1 MLELLK
7 SKPGLTRQHLQII
20 ACAGSGKTEFVSLR
34 IAYLIAEGLAKPEN
48 IVAFTFTERAAQ
60 ELKFRIR
67 SKIRQLIGH
76 QPDIG
81 DLYVGTIHSFCY
93 ELLKEFVPGYR
104 AFDVLDEGKR
114 FAFINAHRGDLNYKQ
129 LKAWLESNGFHPSF
143 GMRPLTWVLNTFIR
157 GVDITREEMLPP
169 EKISQCGDFID
180 AFHTYEEKLQ
190 EHRFLDFSSMMALA
204 VQNLAKNRTLLA
216 EARKRFTHIT
226 VDEYQDINP
235 IQERLI
241 RLLTGP
247 ETNLCVVGD
256 DDQAIYQWRGSMV
269 ENILT
274 FTKRY
279 KNVYTHYLPI
289 NFRSTNSIVHSGA
302 KLIQKNKNRLN
313 KKMGDSG
320 KKAEQG
326 DIYKVSFPTQA
337 EEANFIVEKI
347 QHLLGAQWNE
357 NNGRQR
363 GLAYSDIAIFFR
375 SVKYD
380 GQPYL
385 EALEEAGIPY
395 AVSGIGG
402 LFEAGEV
409 DVIFSIFS
417 YLGSFKKHWD
427 SKAGSGE
434 TPEPDEIYEQAAE
447 IFHLPTKRQFVKELQ
462 ILKDNLQK
470 QRRLQLQGLYGVILN
485 LLGVDDEEYHAEDH
499 EIEMYNLG
507 RMSQAISDYEGTRS
521 YCTFNDIERFCWFIR
536 HYAEGAYDAGA
547 GEDPTRMINAVQVM
561 TLHGAKGLGFP
572 VVFMPYCI
580 ERISRHTPPG
590 FLDSDAF
597 NFARYSGSTEDER
610 RLFYVGLTRAK
621 KFLFVTTSRQPMYKV
636 REKKPLQ
643 FFTELA
649 DEHAVTISSPD
660 PTKRKRLPP
669 EPSVEDYHF
678 PTSYSELSD
687 YIRCEYDYKMRYI
700 YGFNPVIVQALG
712 YGNQVHNLLNMLHKI
727 AQQTGQVPLE
737 EEAAAILEA
746 HFSLRYAA
754 REQEETLK
762 RSALRSILR
771 YMNLWREDFSL
782 SVKTERPFEMDLEN
796 ALLTGTIDLLKR
808 ENGRSDILEIIDFK
822 TGNDRKDRE
831 ALDLQVQLY
840 TLAANEALA
849 LNVQKAH
856 VHFLDEHKQP
866 RIEVLTTP
874 KQLDLA
880 MRTLSDAVRGI
891 TTRRFKRNPRNSK
904 TCGTCDWEKICP
916 KKKKQDNPITSA
928 TDND

>member
-7 SKPGLTRQHLQII
+7 SEPGLTRQHLQII

-34 IAYLIAEGLAKPEN
+34 VAHLIAEGLAKPEN

-104 AFDVLDEGKR
+104 VFDVLDEGKR
-114 FAFINAHRGDLNYKQ
+114 FAFINAHRPDLGYQN
-129 LKAWLESNGFHPSF
+129 LKNWLESEGISKPF
-143 GMRPLTWVLNTFIR
+143 GVMPVTWVLNTFIR
-157 GVDITREEMLPP
+157 GVDIAREEMCPP
-169 EKISQCGDFID
+169 EEISQCADFI
-180 AFHTYEEKLQ
+180 ASFQKYEEKLK
-190 EHRFLDFSSMMALA
+190 EHRFLDFSSMMAIA
-204 VQNLAKNRTLLA
+204 VRYLEEDRQLLK
-216 EARKRFTHIT
+216 EVRKRFTHLT

-256 DDQAIYQWRGSMV
+256 DDQAIYQWRGSTV
-269 ENILT
+269 DNILT

-279 KNVYTHYLPI
+279 KKVFTHHLPI
-289 NFRSTNSIVHSGA
+289 NFRSTNQIILCGT
-302 KLIQKNKNRLN
+302 KLIQRNKKRLP

-320 KKAEQG
+320 KKADKG
-326 DIYKVSFPTQA
+326 DLYKVDFPAQTD
-337 EEANFIVEKI
+337 EIDFIVQRI
-347 QHLLGAQWNE
+347 QHLHGVQWIE
-357 NNGRQR
+357 NNGHKR
-363 GLAYSDIAIFFR
+363 GLAYSDMAIFFR

-385 EALEEAGIPY
+385 EALDEAGIPY

-402 LFEAGEV
+402 LFEAREV
-409 DVIFSIFS
+409 DVIFSILA
-417 YLGSFKKHWD
+417 YLGGFKKLWD
-427 SKAGSGE
+427 SKAGDGE
-434 TPEPDEIYEQAAE
+434 SPEPADIYGQAAE
-447 IFHLPTKRQFVKELQ
+447 IFHLPTKRQFVKNLEQLR
-462 ILKDNLQK
+462 DNLQE
-470 QRRLQLQGLYGVILN
+470 QRRLQLQGLYGDILM
-485 LLGVDDEEYHAEDH
+485 LLGVDDEEYHTEEH

-507 RMSQAISDYEGTRS
+507 RLSQAISDYEGTRS
-521 YCTFNDIERFCWFIR
+521 YCTFKDIERFCWFIR

-547 GEDPTRMINAVQVM
+547 GEDPTRVINAVQVM

-580 ERISRHTPPG
+580 ERAFRHTPPG
-590 FLDSDAF
+590 FLDPEAF
-597 NFARYSGSTEDER
+597 NFARYSGSVEDER

-621 KFLFVTTSRQPMYKV
+621 KFLFVTTSRQPVGKV
-636 REKKPLQ
+636 REKRPLQ
-643 FFTELA
+643 YFSELA
-649 DEHAVTISSPD
+649 DECCITAVTAD
-660 PTKRKRLPP
+660 PTKRKHLPP
-669 EPSVEDYHF
+669 EPSLEEYRF

-687 YIRCEYDYKMRYI
+687 YIRCEYDYKMRYV
-700 YGFNPVIVQALG
+700 YGFNPIIVQALG
-712 YGNQVHNLLNMLHKI
+712 YGNQVHNLLNLLHKI

-737 EEAAAILEA
+737 EEAARLLQE

-754 REQEETLK
+754 SEQEDTLK
-762 RSALRSILR
+762 RSALRSVLR
-771 YMNLWREDFSL
+771 YLNLWREDFSL
-782 SVKTERPFEMDLEN
+782 SVKTERTFEMDLDN
-796 ALLTGTIDLLKR
+796 ALLTGTIDLLRR
-808 ENGRSDILEIIDFK
+808 ENGHSDILEIIDFK

-840 TLAANEALA
+840 TIAARNALD
-849 LNVQKAH
+849 LDVRKAY
-856 VHFLDEHKQP
+856 VHFLDDHKQP
-866 RIEVLTTP
+866 RLEILTTP

-880 MRTLSDAVRGI
+880 MMTLSDAVKGI
-891 TTRRFKRNPRNSK
+891 TTRRFQRNPRSSK
-904 TCGTCDWEKICP
+904 SCANCDWEKICP
-916 KKKKQDNPITSA
+916 QKKK
-928 TDND
+928 

>member
-7 SKPGLTRQHLQII
+7 SEPGLTRQHLQII

-34 IAYLIAEGLAKPEN
+34 VAYLIAEGLAKPEN

-104 AFDVLDEGKR
+104 VFEVLDEGKR
-114 FAFINAHRGDLNYKQ
+114 FAFINAHRPDLGYQN
-129 LKAWLESNGFHPSF
+129 LKNWLESEGISKPF
-143 GMRPLTWVLNTFIR
+143 GVMPVTWVLNTFIR
-157 GVDITREEMLPP
+157 GVDIAREEMRPP
-169 EKISQCGDFID
+169 EEISQCPDFI
-180 AFHTYEEKLQ
+180 ASFQKYEEKLK
-190 EHRFLDFSSMMALA
+190 EHRFLDFSSMMAIA
-204 VQNLAKNRTLLA
+204 VRYLKEDRQLLK
-216 EARKRFTHIT
+216 EVRKRFTHLT

-247 ETNLCVVGD
+247 DTNLCVVGD
-256 DDQAIYQWRGSMV
+256 DDQAIYQWRGSTV
-269 ENILT
+269 DNILT

-279 KNVYTHYLPI
+279 KKVFTHHLPI
-289 NFRSTNSIVHSGA
+289 NFRSTNQIILCGT
-302 KLIQKNKNRLN
+302 KLIQRNKKRLP

-320 KKAEQG
+320 KKADKG
-326 DIYKVSFPTQA
+326 DLYKVDFPAQTD
-337 EEANFIVEKI
+337 EIDFIVQRI
-347 QHLLGAQWNE
+347 QHLHGVQWIE
-357 NNGRQR
+357 NNGHKR
-363 GLAYSDIAIFFR
+363 GLAYSDMAIFFR

-385 EALEEAGIPY
+385 EALDEAGIPY

-402 LFEAGEV
+402 LFEAREV
-409 DVIFSIFS
+409 DVIFSILA
-417 YLGSFKKHWD
+417 YLGGFKKLWD
-427 SKAGSGE
+427 SKAGDGE
-434 TPEPDEIYEQAAE
+434 SPEPAYIYGQAAE
-447 IFHLPTKRQFVKELQ
+447 IFHLPTKRQFVKNLEQLR
-462 ILKDNLQK
+462 DNLQE
-470 QRRLQLQGLYGVILN
+470 QRRLQLQGLYGDILM
-485 LLGVDDEEYHAEDH
+485 LLGVDDEEYHTEEH

-507 RMSQAISDYEGTRS
+507 RLSQAISDYEGTRS
-521 YCTFNDIERFCWFIR
+521 YCTFKDIERFCWFIR

-547 GEDPTRMINAVQVM
+547 GEDPTRVINAVQVM

-580 ERISRHTPPG
+580 ERAFRHTPPG
-590 FLDSDAF
+590 FLDPEAF
-597 NFARYSGSTEDER
+597 NFARYSGSVEDER

-621 KFLFVTTSRQPMYKV
+621 KFLFVTTSRQPVGKV
-636 REKKPLQ
+636 REKRPLQ
-643 FFTELA
+643 YFSELA
-649 DEHAVTISSPD
+649 DECCITAATAD

-669 EPSVEDYHF
+669 EPSLEEYRF

-687 YIRCEYDYKMRYI
+687 YIRCEYDYKMRYV
-700 YGFNPVIVQALG
+700 YGFNPIIVQALG
-712 YGNQVHNLLNMLHKI
+712 YGNQVHNLLNLLHKI

-737 EEAAAILEA
+737 EEAARLLQE

-754 REQEETLK
+754 SEQEDTLK

-771 YMNLWREDFSL
+771 YLNLWREDFSL
-782 SVKTERPFEMDLEN
+782 SVKTERTFEMDLDK
-796 ALLTGTIDLLKR
+796 ALLTGTIDLLRR
-808 ENGRSDILEIIDFK
+808 ENGHSDILEIIDFK

-840 TLAANEALA
+840 TLAAREALD
-849 LNVQKAH
+849 LNVQKAY
-856 VHFLDEHKQP
+856 VHFLDDHKQP
-866 RIEVLTTP
+866 RLEILTTP

-891 TTRRFKRNPRNSK
+891 TTRRFQRNPRSIKSCAN
-904 TCGTCDWEKICP
+904 CDWEKICP
-916 KKKKQDNPITSA
+916 QKKK
-928 TDND
+928 

>member
-1 MLELLK
+1 MFALLK
-7 SKPGLTRQHLQII
+7 SEPGLTHQHLQII

-34 IAYLIAEGLAKPEN
+34 IAYLIAEHLAKPEN

-104 AFDVLDEGKR
+104 VFDVLDEGKR
-114 FAFINAHRGDLNYKQ
+114 FAFINAHRPDLGYQN
-129 LKAWLESNGFHPSF
+129 LKNWLESEGIPKPF
-143 GMRPLTWVLNTFIR
+143 GVMPVTWVLNTFIR
-157 GVDITREEMLPP
+157 GVDIAREEMRPP
-169 EKISQCGDFID
+169 EEISQCPDFI
-180 AFHTYEEKLQ
+180 ASFQKYEEKLK
-190 EHRFLDFSSMMALA
+190 EHRFLDFSSMMAIA
-204 VQNLAKNRTLLA
+204 VRYLKEDRQLLK
-216 EARKRFTHIT
+216 EVRKRFTHLT

-247 ETNLCVVGD
+247 DTNLCVVGD
-256 DDQAIYQWRGSMV
+256 DDQAIYQWRGSTV
-269 ENILT
+269 DNILT

-279 KNVYTHYLPI
+279 KKVFTHHLPI
-289 NFRSTNSIVHSGA
+289 NFRSTNQIILCGT
-302 KLIQKNKNRLN
+302 KLIQRNKKRLP

-320 KKAEQG
+320 KKADKG
-326 DIYKVSFPTQA
+326 DLYKVDFPAQT
-337 EEANFIVEKI
+337 EEIDFIVQRI
-347 QHLLGAQWNE
+347 QHLHGVQWIE
-357 NNGRQR
+357 NNGHKR
-363 GLAYSDIAIFFR
+363 GLAYSDMAIFFR

-385 EALEEAGIPY
+385 EALDEAGIPY

-402 LFEAGEV
+402 LFEAREV
-409 DVIFSIFS
+409 DVIFSILA
-417 YLGSFKKHWD
+417 YLGGFKKLWD
-427 SKAGSGE
+427 SKAGDGE
-434 TPEPDEIYEQAAE
+434 SPEPAYIYGQAAE
-447 IFHLPTKRQFVKELQ
+447 IFHLPTKRQFVKNLEQLR
-462 ILKDNLQK
+462 DNLQE
-470 QRRLQLQGLYGVILN
+470 QRRLQLQGLYGNILM
-485 LLGVDDEEYHAEDH
+485 LLGVDDEEYHTEEH

-507 RMSQAISDYEGTRS
+507 RLSQAISDYEGTRS
-521 YCTFNDIERFCWFIR
+521 YCTFKDIERFCWFIR

-547 GEDPTRMINAVQVM
+547 GEDPTRVINAVQVM

-580 ERISRHTPPG
+580 ERPHRHTPAG
-590 FLDSDAF
+590 FLDPEAF
-597 NFARYSGSTEDER
+597 NFARYSGSVEDER

-621 KFLFVTTSRQPMYKV
+621 KFLFVTTSRQPVGKV
-636 REKKPLQ
+636 REKRPLQ
-643 FFTELA
+643 YFSELA
-649 DEHAVTISSPD
+649 DECCITAATAD

-669 EPSVEDYHF
+669 EPSLEEYRF

-687 YIRCEYDYKMRYI
+687 YIRCEYDYKMRYV
-700 YGFNPVIVQALG
+700 YGFNPIIVQALG
-712 YGNQVHNLLNMLHKI
+712 YGNQVHNLLNLLHKI

-737 EEAAAILEA
+737 EEAARLLQE

-754 REQEETLK
+754 SEQEDTLK

-771 YMNLWREDFSL
+771 YLNLWREDFSL
-782 SVKTERPFEMDLEN
+782 SVKTERTFEMDLDN
-796 ALLTGTIDLLKR
+796 ALLTGTIDLLRR
-808 ENGRSDILEIIDFK
+808 ENGHSDILEIIDFK

-840 TLAANEALA
+840 TLAAREALD
-849 LNVQKAH
+849 LNVQKAY
-856 VHFLDEHKQP
+856 VHFLDDHKQP
-866 RIEVLTTP
+866 RLEILTTP

-891 TTRRFKRNPRNSK
+891 TTRRFQRNPRSIKSCAN
-904 TCGTCDWEKICP
+904 CDWEKICP
-916 KKKKQDNPITSA
+916 QKKK
-928 TDND
+928 